1 MTGKTI
7 LFVEDDFGI
16 AKLLQHILGRLGYT
30 INHVPG
36 GREALSLIEG
46 EGPPDLVVLDYM
58 LPDASGLDLL
68 KKIRKDDRWRNV
80 KVMFLSARG
89 RPEDIATV
97 LEAGADDYMTKPFK
111 VDELGA
117 RVRQL
122 AEKPGR

>member
-1 MTGKTI
+1 MTGKKI
-7 LFVEDDFGI
+7 LVVEDDFGI
-16 AKLLQHILGRLGYT
+16 AKLLQHILGRLGYE

-36 GREALSLIEG
+36 GRDALQIIDG

-58 LPDASGLDLL
+58 LPDASGLDIL
-68 KKIRKDDRWRNV
+68 KKIRKDDRWRKV

-111 VDELGA
+111 VAELST
-117 RVRQL
+117 RLRQL
-122 AEKPGR
+122 VDKHER